1 MRRVFIGLAIAAST
15 VAMVACAT
23 TQTDR
28 YVICNDMAPNV
39 TCPDNTANVV
49 VRM

>member
-1 MRRVFIGLAIAAST
+1 MSRVFAAIAIAAST
-15 VAMVACAT
+15 FAVIACAT
-23 TQTDR
+23 TQMDK

-49 VRM
+49 IGM